1 MPSRRELLVL
11 GLGAL
16 GAPTVAAQQLKMPQ
30 VEVQTDPDTDFAA
43 LHTYGWKEPVSPARD
58 PTVHM
63 SIIWYVE
70 RELAE
75 RGLTKIPDDDP
86 TTPDVFVRYY
96 AKGRS
101 KIEGTSSKTQSILP
115 GGPETTTATTSF
127 DLSKVR
133 SGTLIVELQRASDN
147 KALWRAGSN
156 FRVDEKRIDP
166 EVSRAVSLLFSRYP
180 RK

>member
-11 GLGAL
+11 GLAVL
-16 GAPTVAAQQLKMPQ
+16 VPTATAQQLQMHQ
-30 VEVQTDPDTDFAA
+30 VEVQTDPDADFAA
-43 LHTYGWKEPVSPARD
+43 LKTYGWKDPVSPAKNQS
-58 PTVHM
+58 VHT

-70 RELAE
+70 RELTE
-75 RGLTKIPDDDP
+75 RGMTKIRDDDP
-86 TTPDVFVRYY
+86 AAPDVFVRYY

-101 KIEGTSSKTQSILP
+101 SIEGTPSKSQDILP
-115 GGPETTTATTSF
+115 GGPKTTTTTTSF

-133 SGTLIVELQRASDN
+133 SGTLIVEIQRATDN

-156 FRVDEKRIDP
+156 FRVDEKRVDA

>member
-1 MPSRRELLVL
+1 MPTRRELLVL

-16 GAPTVAAQQLKMPQ
+16 GARRTAAQQLKMPQ

-43 LHTYGWKEPVSPARD
+43 LHTYGWKDPISPARD
-58 PTVHM
+58 PSVHM

-75 RGLTKIPDDDP
+75 RGLTKIPDEDP
-86 TTPDVFVRYY
+86 TSPDVFVRYY

-101 KIEGTSSKTQSILP
+101 RIEGTPSQTQSILP
-115 GGPETTTATTSF
+115 GGPKTTTTTTSF

-133 SGTLIVELQRASDN
+133 SGTLIVELQRASDD
-147 KALWRAGSN
+147 KALWRAGSD
-156 FRVDEKRIDP
+156 FRVDEKRIDA
-166 EVSRAVSLLFSRYP
+166 EVSRAVNLLFSRYP
-180 RK
+180 QK